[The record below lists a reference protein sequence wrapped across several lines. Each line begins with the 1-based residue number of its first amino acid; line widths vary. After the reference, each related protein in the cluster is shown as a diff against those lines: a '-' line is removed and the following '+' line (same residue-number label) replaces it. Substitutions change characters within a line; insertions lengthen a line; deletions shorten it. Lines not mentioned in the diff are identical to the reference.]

1 MCVCIFLGVFVL
13 QIHGHLLHRD
23 IFIYHDVHMRAY
35 GPHEYLW
42 HGVSTQML
50 IVVVGEA
57 LTLSSCWAV
66 NKHTDTCHSFK
77 GIVGRMYTHTCRI
90 NINIH
95 IYSSRYIDLCIIY
108 IIIYIYRS
116 WMTVR
121 LSSKILPSTRNNCG
135 NLSSQRAL
143 WCTVDD
149 AQICRSL
156 HGQNVGSIGDPSA
169 ESTRITHIYLDV

>member
-1 MCVCIFLGVFVL
+1 MEACKNDFLPVSPGAPSNPRKRVVSSYYTCLQKKQISVPRVVWGLSFSYFSLVLSVSLPGSRWNIQMPVCMCVCIFLGVFVL

-108 IIIYIYRS
+108 I
-116 WMTVR
+116 
-121 LSSKILPSTRNNCG
+121 
-135 NLSSQRAL
+135 
-143 WCTVDD
+143 
-149 AQICRSL
+149 
-156 HGQNVGSIGDPSA
+156 
-169 ESTRITHIYLDV
+169 